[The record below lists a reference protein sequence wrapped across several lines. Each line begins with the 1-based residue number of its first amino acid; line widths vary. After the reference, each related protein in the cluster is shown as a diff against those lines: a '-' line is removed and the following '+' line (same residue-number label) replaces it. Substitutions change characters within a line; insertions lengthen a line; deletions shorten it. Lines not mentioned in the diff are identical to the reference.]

1 VCGELEGGAKVKSN
15 ELFRASGIMALG
27 TIISRITGF
36 IRGILIV
43 SVLGTALLADT
54 YNVANTMPNILYN
67 LLVGGALTAI
77 FIPQLVRSFDHEDG
91 GDGFASRLVTT
102 ISLILFILVGIGV
115 YCAPALVRLYA
126 PEFFTPGF
134 EVEKE
139 IAIAFTRYCLPQ
151 IFFLG
156 LFTMLGQVANARGSF
171 GPLMWAPIANNIVG
185 IALFGGFLLFAPSV
199 SLKTITSQQVQILGW
214 GTTLSVVVQALVLI
228 PVVKRLGVK
237 LRPQWGLAGLGK
249 SFGLAGWTLIYVL
262 ISQLGYL
269 VTVNVATS
277 AAVRSAQEGVVRGV
291 GFTPYTYAY
300 FVMLLPYS
308 IITISIITAILPH
321 LSRLAVA
328 NNRAEVRVQLLR
340 AIKLVGVI
348 TIPSSVAFLFFGP
361 LITQVIFIG
370 IPLEDSR
377 YIGYVLSALSF
388 GLVSFSINLILI
400 RGFNAFEDTRTQVIS
415 ILIINII
422 SVALSYLFLH
432 LLKNQWV
439 TIGLGAAFSISYLA
453 GLLITL
459 RLLKKHTG
467 AIKIKDFLGQHLR
480 LYGVAI
486 GVMGPLFALT
496 QYISWVGVEL
506 SPLTRAGELA
516 VVMITAL
523 VGYLFVAKAVG
534 VEEISM
540 VGHLRDSVT
549 RRTSNN
555 S

>member
-1 VCGELEGGAKVKSN
+1 MKSN

-43 SVLGTALLADT
+43 AVLGTALLADT

-91 GDGFASRLVTT
+91 GDGFASRLITT
-102 ISLILFILVGIGV
+102 ISLILLALVAIGV
-115 YCAPALVRLYA
+115 YFAPALVRLYA

-134 EVEKE
+134 EAEKE
-139 IAIAFTRYCLPQ
+139 IAVAFTRYCLPQ

-185 IALFGGFLLFAPSV
+185 IVLFGGFLLV
-199 SLKTITSQQVQILGW
+199 SSDFTVDTITSTQIQILGW
-214 GTTLSVVVQALVLI
+214 GTTLSVVVQALVLL
-228 PVVKRLGVK
+228 PVIKRLGIK
-237 LRPQWGLAGLGK
+237 LRPQWGVAGLGK
-249 SFGLAGWTLIYVL
+249 SFGLAGWTLLYVL

-277 AAVRSAQEGVVRGV
+277 AAVRSAQEGISRGV
-291 GFTPYTYAY
+291 GYTPYTFAY
-300 FVMLLPYS
+300 YVMLLPYS
-308 IITISIITAILPH
+308 IVTISIITAILPH
-321 LSRLAVA
+321 ISRLALA
-328 NNRAEVRVQLLR
+328 KNNDEVRAQLIR

-348 TIPSSVAFLFFGP
+348 TIPSAVAFLFFGSF
-361 LITQVIFIG
+361 ITEVIFVG
-370 IPLEDSR
+370 IPVSDAR

-388 GLVSFSINLILI
+388 GLVAFSINLILI

-415 ILIINII
+415 IFIINVI
-422 SVALSYLFLH
+422 SVGLSYLFLH
-432 LLKNQWV
+432 LLQNQWV
-439 TIGLGAAFSISYLA
+439 TVGLGAAFSISYLV

-459 RLLKKHTG
+459 SLLKKHTG
-467 AIKIKDFLGQHLR
+467 PIKVRDFLGQHLR
-480 LYGVAI
+480 LIGASV
-486 GVMGPLFALT
+486 GVMAPLFALI

-506 SPLTRAGELA
+506 SPIARAGELL
-516 VVMITAL
+516 VVMVMAFF
-523 VGYLFVAKAVG
+523 GYLVAAKAAG

-540 VGHLRDSVT
+540 IAHLRDSVVG
-549 RRTSNN
+549 RSKDAE
-555 S
+555 